1 MTPILQNLFLINVQM
16 GTAADKLSSSATS
29 TVELESIKVEE
40 PLHEYV
46 RLLSSVK
53 TAMQRRQDKKTLY
66 TDALVDL
73 EAKQA
78 SYNKIVGNVGKESQI
93 QEKLN
98 AVEKSQSS
106 VDNAK
111 IEFEDVSEKLLE
123 EFERFKREKTVDIRE
138 ILLEYVNMQVLL

>member
-1 MTPILQNLFLINVQM
+1 M

-78 SYNKIVGNVGKESQI
+78 SYNKVVGNVGKESQI

>member
-1 MTPILQNLFLINVQM
+1 MIPILQNLFLINVQM

-78 SYNKIVGNVGKESQI
+78 SYNKVVGNVGKESQI

>member
-78 SYNKIVGNVGKESQI
+78 SYNKVVGNVGKESQI